1 MFESENSNPDA
12 GRSSKIR
19 AHRASSLVGHMLVA
33 LPGMPD
39 QRFARAVIY
48 IVSHGIEGA
57 RGIVI
62 NRPLGTMGFAEL
74 LLQLEIPVSESCPA
88 IEVMQG
94 GPVEAGRGFV
104 LHSSEFTRD
113 GTAPISAHI
122 SMTSTIDILRA
133 IASGK
138 GPARQLVALGY
149 AGWLPGQIEEEL
161 QGNNWLTVPGD
172 AGLVFSAD
180 ADAKWEQALAK
191 LGATPALLSAH
202 AGRA

>member
-1 MFESENSNPDA
+1 MLNSEINRLRP
-12 GRSSKIR
+12 
-19 AHRASSLVGHMLVA
+19 HRASSLVGQLLVA

-48 IVSHGIEGA
+48 VVSHGPEGA

-62 NRPLGTMGFAEL
+62 NRPLGTMGFGDL
-74 LLQLEIPVSESCPA
+74 LMQLDIPLSESCPA

-94 GPVEAGRGFV
+94 GPVESGRGFV
-104 LHSSEFTRD
+104 LHSDEFERD
-113 GTAPISAHI
+113 GTSLITQGI

-133 IASGK
+133 IAAGA
-138 GPARQLVALGY
+138 GPVTQLVALGY

-172 AGLVFSAD
+172 PALVFSPD
-180 ADAKWEQALAK
+180 FEAKWDMALAK

-202 AGRA
+202 VGRA